1 MRARVLAWDRAY
13 GAAALNEE
21 KLEKNVQNDQS
32 TINRVRPDGS
42 LDIVGVLVEILLGAI
57 EGVVAT
63 LLLVELFGLLHKI

>member
-1 MRARVLAWDRAY
+1 VLAWDRAY